1 MELRVINMNED
12 KAQELYASPACQQL
26 IDAMNEYYLQI
37 GFNFPWVG
45 YFVIKNNQV
54 VGTGGFTGQPQEG
67 RVEIAYW
74 TFEEFEGQGIASY
87 TCKELVAI
95 AREADPT
102 LTITAKTK
110 PEYNVSTKILQKNG
124 FEQAGIVQDHEIG
137 DAWFWVIN

>member
-37 GFNFPWVG
+37 GFNLPWVG

-137 DAWFWVIN
+137 DAWFWVIK